1 MNLRFSLQR
10 LANDQI
16 QDSLFCAW
24 DYIKLGINL
33 EFYGCLQKTLSNE
46 ILIAVHVTPNASQSC
61 LLGYDQWTKNLKI
74 AVRAKAEGGRANNA
88 VLHVMA
94 ELLGVPKNDIGI
106 VAGQKSRTKKIMIS
120 GHDIQL
126 IKKALSRSLGW

>member
-1 MNLRFSLQR
+1 MSV
-10 LANDQI
+10 
-16 QDSLFCAW
+16 S

-33 EFYGCLQKTLSNE
+33 EFYGCLEKTLSSE
-46 ILIAVHVTPNASQSC
+46 ILIAIHITPEASRSC

-74 AVRAKAEGGRANNA
+74 AVRAKAVGGKANNA
-88 VLHVMA
+88 VMHVIA
-94 ELLGVPKNDIGI
+94 ELFGVSKNNISV

-126 IKKALSRSLGW
+126 IKKALSKSLS

>member
-1 MNLRFSLQR
+1 
-10 LANDQI
+10 
-16 QDSLFCAW
+16 
-24 DYIKLGINL
+24 L

-88 VLHVMA
+88 VMHVIA
-94 ELLGVPKNDIGI
+94 ELLGVPKNDINI

-126 IKKALSRSLGW
+126 IKKALSRSLS